1 MISNKIGAFFSLK
14 VPRSLTLSHLIFD
27 SLDSEAADL
36 SSSNYCASQREDICS
51 LVEASRS
58 ASSLLSDC
66 DCSLSPMSSRNCVLP
81 VPNPLIFF
89 DYNSAVS
96 NLSSPKSLLIYN
108 CEFRH
113 FFYPYSNIIQVPPQG
128 ANITVTRSHFHH
140 LSSCGAVIGN
150 IDSVQL
156 PPVD

>member
-1 MISNKIGAFFSLK
+1 MVISNKIGAFFSLK
-14 VPRSLTLSHLIFD
+14 VPRSLTFTNLVFD

-36 SSSNYCASQREDICS
+36 SSSNYCFSLREEICS
-51 LVEASRS
+51 LDEVSRS
-58 ASSLLSDC
+58 VSSLLSEC
-66 DCSLSPMSSRNCVLP
+66 DCSLAPTSSRNCVLP
-81 VPNPLIFF
+81 VPNPFISF

-96 NLSSPKSLLIYN
+96 NLSSPKSLFISN

-128 ANITVTRSHFHH
+128 ANITITRSHFHY

-150 IDSVQL
+150 IASE
-156 PPVD
+156 